1 MIPMRIPRFLEEIFP
16 FVSYLVYS
24 RRQRRRSESGKI
36 LSERE
41 FKNYIDLSEDK
52 IKERLKEEHQR
63 ASTMDEK
70 TSKLTFSISMAL
82 TFVGA
87 AVVFLKNTIS
97 PVAMQA
103 GLSVLINSL
112 IFLGLFYSTMAGL
125 VALGALRTA
134 PRHGYGTPLLL
145 EQDTHRRKKLTE
157 SLARQEVINLVR
169 HLRNE
174 AAFQCLRN
182 GLLLFIVVIMMF
194 TGIFVYRFLSAF
206 SLRIC

>member
-1 MIPMRIPRFLEEIFP
+1 MRIPRFLEEIFP

-24 RRQRRRSESGKI
+24 RRLRRRSESGEI

-41 FKNYIDLSEDK
+41 FKNYIDLSEDM

-134 PRHGYGTPLLL
+134 PRHGYGTQFLL
-145 EQDTHRRKKLTE
+145 EQNKPMNEKLAE

-194 TGIFVYRFLSAF
+194 TGIFVWRFLSAF
-206 SLRIC
+206 SLSIS

>member
-1 MIPMRIPRFLEEIFP
+1 M
-16 FVSYLVYS
+16 
-24 RRQRRRSESGKI
+24 
-36 LSERE
+36 SERE
-41 FKNYIDLSEDK
+41 FTNYVDLSEDK
-52 IKERLKEEHQR
+52 LEERLKEEHQR

-70 TSKLTFSISMAL
+70 TSKLTFSFSIAL

-87 AVVFLKNTIS
+87 AIVFLKNTVS
-97 PVAMQA
+97 PVVMQA

-182 GLLLFIVVIMMF
+182 GLLLFIVVIVMF
-194 TGIFVYRFLSAF
+194 TGIFVWRFLSAF
-206 SLRIC
+206 SLSIS